1 MLIDWIR
8 LTVGSLAL
16 LPIVLA
22 PPADAKLM
30 AFEGTLSFAP
40 LGVLRTFSVPGSGI
54 ATVNAAG
61 ADTALNTLSLAPGGI
76 AGVAVVPVT
85 DPEVTNTIASIQ
97 LSGSLGAGVLHP
109 FSAAVQ
115 SQPLL
120 TQNILPLVGVARV
133 CLVVAGC
140 GSSQQIFAF
149 QHGAAGIG
157 VGGVWSGSGFSY
169 GNRVSVHGAPWTVGT
184 ALLSFVTA
192 QGNTVSIP
200 EFGAVHGPL
209 SLTGSTALAG
219 GEIQLVTPVLVTSGA
234 EPGPF
239 TGFVT
244 TTIRFIPEPEAPLL
258 LCSGALSLVLLG
270 RNRIQSRRT

>member
-1 MLIDWIR
+1 MLTDWIR

-40 LGVLRTFSVPGSGI
+40 LGVLRTFSVTGSGI

-140 GSSQQIFAF
+140 GSSRQIFAF

-184 ALLSFVTA
+184 AFLPYVTPA
-192 QGNTVSIP
+192 GDTVSIP
-200 EFGAVHGPL
+200 EFGDAHGPG
-209 SLTGSTALAG
+209 SFAGSTALIG
-219 GEIQLVTPVLVTSGA
+219 GVIQLVTPVVVTSGS
-234 EPGPF
+234 EISPF
-239 TGFVT
+239 SMFAK
-244 TTIRFIPEPEAPLL
+244 TTIRFIPEPGMGLL
-258 LCSGALSLVLLG
+258 LLSGIVGLVVIG
-270 RNRIQSRRT
+270 RGRART